1 VVCLVVQAVKIGPVG
16 LSTEFITM
24 NGYGMLM
31 AAATALAVPMAMGSL
46 YRILVLQRARAVD
59 TTHISTQSRCVV
71 STEWKTF
78 CSSSEI

>member
-1 VVCLVVQAVKIGPVG
+1 MQSWCVRAENTGECPTFLNTHRPRQVVCLVVQAVKIGYVG

-46 YRILVLQRARAVD
+46 YRILVLH
-59 TTHISTQSRCVV
+59 TGSCG
-71 STEWKTF
+71 
-78 CSSSEI
+78 